1 VFGQQLESPIAKMNG
16 VAALALL
23 PEAEAFHYA
32 VFRCQQFSWLAVFD
46 REDIPTGA
54 LGHAAFSG
62 VDEGFVWVHAAAM
75 APTVRPAS
83 FVMDIVEGG
92 VAKTKAG
99 HNLGDELSGHGV
111 PLHREVWASV

>member
-1 VFGQQLESPIAKMNG
+1 MELRRF
-16 VAALALL
+16 ALL

-32 VFRCQQFSWLAVFD
+32 VFRCPQFSWLAAFD
-46 REDIPTGA
+46 REDIPASA

-62 VDEGFVWVHAAAM
+62 FDKGFVWVHAAAM
-75 APTVRPAS
+75 APTVCPAR
-83 FVMDIVEGG
+83 FVVDIVESG

-111 PLHREVWASV
+111 PLQREVWASV